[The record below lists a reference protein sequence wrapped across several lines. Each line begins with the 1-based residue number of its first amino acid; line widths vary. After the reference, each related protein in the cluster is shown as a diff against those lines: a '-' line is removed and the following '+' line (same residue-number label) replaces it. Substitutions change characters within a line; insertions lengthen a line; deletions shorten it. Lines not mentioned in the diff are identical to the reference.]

1 MFGLVCFFSCF
12 VLSRNG
18 CNQNQK
24 KNVALYTVN
33 GDDGDD
39 GVNNALPLS
48 SNEKKSHCDAKTVFE
63 QDQSKVKSP
72 ESSFQ

>member
-1 MFGLVCFFSCF
+1 MDAIKITENHSAF
-12 VLSRNG
+12 NI
-18 CNQNQK
+18 
-24 KNVALYTVN
+24 VN

-39 GVNNALPLS
+39 GVNNVPPLS